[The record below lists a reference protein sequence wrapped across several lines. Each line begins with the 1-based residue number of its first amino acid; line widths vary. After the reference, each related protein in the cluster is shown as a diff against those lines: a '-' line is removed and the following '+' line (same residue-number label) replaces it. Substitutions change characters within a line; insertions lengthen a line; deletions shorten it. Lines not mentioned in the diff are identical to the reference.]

1 MSLDIEA
8 TSVPLMQK
16 LEEKAKKSPDP
27 KPEKKIRWRWSW
39 LKFGLPMILIILG
52 PGGFGQQIL
61 TSINS
66 ESANKSQA
74 DLLTQSVERKTIPIA
89 ITANGTIN
97 ADRSINLSP
106 KSAGI
111 IKYLLVKE
119 GDRVQQGQL
128 IAVMDDS
135 GLRGQALQMEAQVA
149 QQEAALQRLVAGNRP
164 EDIAKV
170 QFQLNSAQ
178 SELRQAEADLSSNK
192 SLYDSG
198 AISRQTYQKSVTAR
212 DTAQS
217 NVLQAQQSLTLAQA
231 GSRQEDISEAR
242 ARVESALGSLQT
254 IQTQMEDTQIVAP
267 FDGIAIKKYADIG
280 AFVSPSMSGSGASA
294 SSSSIITLASD
305 RLQVVVNLSESQIAK
320 IKLGQA
326 VKIKVDAFPNE
337 QFNGKVEQI
346 APQATVSQNVTS
358 FEVRVGITSAE
369 ATKLRSGMN
378 VEAQFEVGNLENALL
393 VPNAAVVKQ
402 ADGTG
407 VYVLGSD
414 RKPIFQTIQTGT
426 TSGSFTEVKSGLK
439 GNEQVL
445 ISPPPKQG
453 TGSGGLFPRPPS

>member
-8 TSVPLMQK
+8 TPVTVMQK
-16 LEEKAKKSPDP
+16 HKEKAKKSPDP
-27 KPEKKIRWRWSW
+27 KPVKKIGWHWSW
-39 LKFGLPMILIILG
+39 LKFGLPGIVILLG
-52 PGGFGQQIL
+52 SGGFGQQIL
-61 TSINS
+61 TSIDS
-66 ESANKSQA
+66 ESANKPQA

-111 IKYLLVKE
+111 IKNLLVKE
-119 GDRVQQGQL
+119 GDRVQKGQL

-135 GLRGQALQMEAQVA
+135 GLRGQVLQMEAQVA
-149 QQEAALQRLVAGNRP
+149 QQEAALQRLIAGNRP

-178 SELRQAEADLSSNK
+178 SELSQAEADLSSNK

-305 RLQVVVNLSESQIAK
+305 RLQVVVNLSEAQIAK

-378 VEAQFEVGNLENALL
+378 VEAQFVVGNLENALL

-414 RKPIFQTIQTGT
+414 RKPVFQTIQTGT
-426 TSGSFTEVKSGLK
+426 TSGGFTEVKSGLK

>member
-8 TSVPLMQK
+8 TTVQVFQRT
-16 LEEKAKKSPDP
+16 EERPRK
-27 KPEKKIRWRWSW
+27 KPERKIVWRWSW
-39 LKFGLPMILIILG
+39 LKFGLPAILLLLG
-52 PGGFGQQIL
+52 PGGLGKQLLNSFNS
-61 TSINS
+61 TSSNS
-66 ESANKSQA
+66 SQSV
-74 DLLTQSVERKTIPIA
+74 LITQTVERKTLPVT

-97 ADRSINLSP
+97 AERSINLSP

-111 IKYLLVKE
+111 IKTLLVKE
-119 GDRVQQGQL
+119 GDRVRRGQL

-135 GLRGQALQMEAQVA
+135 GLRGQAIQMKAQVA
-149 QQEAALQRLVAGNRP
+149 QQKAGLQRLVAGNRP

-178 SELRQAEADLSSNK
+178 AELRQAEADFSSNQ

-198 AISRQTYQKSVTAR
+198 AISRQTYQKSVTSR
-212 DTAQS
+212 YTAQS

-231 GSRQEDISEAR
+231 GSRSEDVSEAR
-242 ARVESALGSLQT
+242 ARVESALGSLQSV
-254 IQTQMEDTQIVAP
+254 QTQLDDTKVVAP

-280 AFVSPSMSGSGASA
+280 AFVSPSMSSSGASA

-337 QFNGKVEQI
+337 QFNGKVDQI

-358 FEVRVGITSAE
+358 FEVRVGITSA

-378 VEAQFEVGNLENALL
+378 VDAQFEVGNLENALL

-414 RKPIFQTIQTGT
+414 RKPVFQAIQTGT
-426 TSGSFTEVKSGLK
+426 TSGGFTEVKSGLK

-445 ISPPPKQG
+445 IG
-453 TGSGGLFPRPPS
+453 PPSKQESDSPGGIFPKAPS

>member
-8 TSVPLMQK
+8 KSVSVMQK
-16 LEEKAKKSPDP
+16 LEEKPKKNPAQ
-27 KPEKKIRWRWSW
+27 KPENKIVWRWSW
-39 LKFGLPMILIILG
+39 LKFGLPMSLILLG
-52 PGGFGQQIL
+52 SGGFGQQL
-61 TSINS
+61 WTSINS
-66 ESANKSQA
+66 GLANKSQA
-74 DLLTQSVERKTIPIA
+74 DLLTQSVERKTIPIS

-97 ADRSINLSP
+97 ADRSINLGP

-111 IKYLLVKE
+111 IKNLLVKE
-119 GDRVQQGQL
+119 GDRVRQGQL

-149 QQEAALQRLVAGNRP
+149 QQEAALQRLIAGNRP

-170 QFQLNSAQ
+170 QFQINSTQA
-178 SELRQAEADLSSNK
+178 ELRQAEADLSSNK

-212 DTAQS
+212 DTTQS
-217 NVLQAQQSLTLAQA
+217 NVLQAMQSLTLAQA
-231 GSRQEDISEAR
+231 GSRSEDISEAR

-254 IQTQMEDTQIVAP
+254 VQTQMDDTQILAP

-280 AFVSPSMSGSGASA
+280 AFVSPSISSSGASA
-294 SSSSIITLASD
+294 SASSIITLASD

-358 FEVRVGITSAE
+358 FEVRVGITAE
-369 ATKLRSGMN
+369 TTKLRSGMN
-378 VEAQFEVGNLENALL
+378 VEARFEVGNLENVLL

-407 VYVLGSD
+407 VYILGSD

-426 TSGSFTEVKSGLK
+426 TSGGFTEVKSGLK
-439 GNEQVL
+439 DNEQVL
-445 ISPPPKQG
+445 ISPPPTKKSSSSAG
-453 TGSGGLFPRPPS
+453 FPPKSE

>member
-8 TSVPLMQK
+8 TSVPVMQK

-27 KPEKKIRWRWSW
+27 KPEKKIGWRWSW
-39 LKFGLPMILIILG
+39 LKFGLPMILLILG
-52 PGGFGQQIL
+52 SGGFGQQIL

-111 IKYLLVKE
+111 IKSLLVKE

-128 IAVMDDS
+128 IGVMDDS

-149 QQEAALQRLVAGNRP
+149 QQEAALQRLIAGNRP

-178 SELRQAEADLSSNK
+178 SELSQAEADLSSNK

-280 AFVSPSMSGSGASA
+280 AFVSPSISGSGASA

-378 VEAQFEVGNLENALL
+378 VEAQFVVGNLENALL

-426 TSGSFTEVKSGLK
+426 TSGGFTEVKSGLK

>member
-1 MSLDIEA
+1 MSLDIKA
-8 TSVPLMQK
+8 KSVTVKQK
-16 LEEKAKKSPDP
+16 LEEKDKK
-27 KPEKKIRWRWSW
+27 KLVWRWSW
-39 LKFGLPMILIILG
+39 LKFGVPIILLLLG
-52 PGGFGQQIL
+52 FGGFGQQLL

-66 ESANKSQA
+66 GSANKSQA

-111 IKYLLVKE
+111 IKNLLVKE
-119 GDRVQQGQL
+119 GDRVRQGQL

-135 GLRGQALQMEAQVA
+135 GLRGQSLQMEAQVA
-149 QQEAALQRLVAGNRP
+149 QQEAALQRLIAGNRP

-178 SELRQAEADLSSNK
+178 AELRQAEADLGSNK

-217 NVLQAQQSLTLAQA
+217 NVLQAQQSLTLAQV
-231 GSRQEDISEAR
+231 GSRIEDISEAK

-254 IQTQMEDTQIVAP
+254 VQTQMEDTQIVAP

-280 AFVSPSMSGSGASA
+280 AFVSPSMSSSGASA

-320 IKLGQA
+320 IKIGQA
-326 VKIKVDAFPNE
+326 VNIKVDAFPNE
-337 QFNGKVEQI
+337 QFDGKVDQI

-358 FEVRVGITSAE
+358 FEVRVGITSE

-378 VEAQFEVGNLENALL
+378 VEAQFAVGNLENALL

-407 VYVLGSD
+407 VYILDSD

-426 TSGSFTEVKSGLK
+426 TSGGFTEVKSGLQ

-453 TGSGGLFPRPPS
+453 AGSSGGLFPKPPS

>member
-1 MSLDIEA
+1 MSLDIET
-8 TSVPLMQK
+8 TSVPVVQK
-16 LEEKAKKSPDP
+16 LEERGKK
-27 KPEKKIRWRWSW
+27 KTVRRWSW
-39 LKFGLPMILIILG
+39 LKFGLPMIVLLVA
-52 PGGFGQQIL
+52 GGFGQQIL

-66 ESANKSQA
+66 GSANKSQA
-74 DLLTQSVERKTIPIA
+74 DFLTQSVERKTIPIA

-111 IKYLLVKE
+111 IKNLLVKE

-149 QQEAALQRLVAGNRP
+149 QQEAALQRLIAGNRP

-178 SELRQAEADLSSNK
+178 AELRQAEADLSSNK

-231 GSRQEDISEAR
+231 GSRIEDVSEAR

-254 IQTQMEDTQIVAP
+254 VQTQMEDTQIVAP

-280 AFVSPSMSGSGASA
+280 AFVSPSMSSSGASA

-326 VKIKVDAFPNE
+326 VKIKVDAFPDE
-337 QFNGKVEQI
+337 QFNGKVDQI
-346 APQATVSQNVTS
+346 APQATISQNVTS
-358 FEVRVGITSAE
+358 FEVRVGITAE
-369 ATKLRSGMN
+369 STKLRSGMN
-378 VEAQFEVGNLENALL
+378 VEAQFVIGNLENALL

-426 TSGSFTEVKSGLK
+426 TSGGFTEVKSGLQ
-439 GNEQVL
+439 GNEKVL

-453 TGSGGLFPRPPS
+453 TGSGGLFSRPSS